1 MKILLLNASPKANG
15 ATQEILLTVQE
26 ALSPGTMAEL
36 LCLGDWNI
44 EYCLGCKSCYETC
57 RCVHQ
62 DDMNVLLHKMEEADV
77 LVIAAPSYWAD
88 VPGQFKVF
96 IDRCTP
102 FSNTCPHP
110 NHWTLTPGKRCYA
123 IALRTGGR
131 PVECEHIIDTIEHW
145 CGHMGMEMAGSMY
158 FCRIEGKAEIEPQK
172 PAIRAQVKEWFGGEE
187 STMNSKREL
196 NIST

>member
-1 MKILLLNASPKANG
+1 MRILLLNASPKANG

-26 ALSPGTMAEL
+26 ALPPGTIAEL

-57 RCVHQ
+57 RCVRQ
-62 DDMNVLLHKMEEADV
+62 DDMGVLLQKMDQADA

-110 NHWTLTPGKRCYA
+110 DHWTLAPGKRCYA

-131 PVECEHIIDTIEHW
+131 PGECEHIIGTIEHW
-145 CGHMGMEMAGSMY
+145 CGHMGVEMAGSMY
-158 FCRIEGKAEIEPQK
+158 FCGIEGRQDIETHK
-172 PAIRAQVKEWFGGEE
+172 TGIRAQAERWFGDY
-187 STMNSKREL
+187 
-196 NIST
+196 